1 MAENKKKENT
11 FKPKPVTSS
20 ATEDNFDILIHD
32 PDAPDS
38 PKRIESSKKTAEKHP
53 QEKKEEKKEKKTEK
67 PKKVKD
73 DAPKEPD
80 PRIRYGIGFLVLC
93 IALFLALSLISY
105 FVSYFNGSY
114 HETGT
119 LLFNKA
125 IQFDVITGK
134 LGAFLAQVLIK
145 ESFGL
150 GAFFFVY
157 ILTIIGLHL
166 TINTKIKMWN
176 IWKFAIMSLVWIPLL
191 FGFINFV
198 APNKVCE
205 IFGGAVGKF
214 LNANIYNL
222 MGKSGVVLTI
232 VLVFLLYLLF
242 EYNLNIDGIRQ
253 WRERRAERRA
263 NKLAQKQEKEL
274 EQPSDPNR
282 MDHDPVTQDD
292 IDTSGNHFKDPN
304 RRFNDHQEDETDDE
318 EDLDDL
324 DDLPQITV
332 IHRQSTNQLH
342 TEGNPQQGLNTEHA
356 DNLDDGF
363 ETVTKPVE
371 KKTGTQKP
379 AENTL
384 LEVVNPANTT
394 APSDSTTPATNT
406 PTTNTPT
413 TNTITSDVNT
423 TKGTG
428 SEHPAANVELVI
440 EKTPEEQIVKEDGEH
455 LTIDTPYDPHYE
467 LSTFKFPTL
476 DLLRDFGDKRAEV
489 SNEELEANKNKIVE
503 TLANYGIQIDKIK
516 ATIGPTVTLYEIVPA
531 AGVRISKIKN
541 LEDDIALSLAALGIR
556 IIAPIPGK
564 GTIGIEVPNKK
575 PETVS
580 MKSVLASEKF
590 QNNKF
595 ALPCAIGKTISNE
608 TYVFDLAKMPHILM
622 AGATGQGKSVG
633 LNAIV
638 ASLLYS
644 KHPSDLKFV
653 MVDPKKV
660 ELTLYNRIERHYLA
674 KLPDSEDAII
684 TDVKK
689 VVRTLNSLCIEMDQR
704 YDLLKAAQCRNII
717 EYNEKFKTRRLL
729 PTEGH
734 RYLPY
739 IVLVV
744 DEFADLIMTAGRDVE
759 APIARLAQL
768 ARAIGIHLIIATQRP
783 SVNII
788 TGSIKANFPARI
800 AFRVISAVDSKTILD
815 QSGANQLIGRGDM
828 LLSTG
833 NDLVRLQC
841 AFIDTPEVEAITSY
855 IGEQRGFSEPFLLPD
870 VPDEDGNGDGGDFE
884 DGDERDSLFEEA
896 ARIVVQ
902 TQQGST
908 SMIQRKLKLG
918 YNRAGRIIDQLE
930 AAGIVGPFSGS
941 KSREVK
947 VANEFALEQILK
959 DLELKDQGI

>member
-1 MAENKKKENT
+1 MAENKIREN
-11 FKPKPVTSS
+11 KPKPVPQVVDEVTLVD
-20 ATEDNFDILIHD
+20 E
-32 PDAPDS
+32 S
-38 PKRIESSKKTAEKHP
+38 PKKKPA
-53 QEKKEEKKEKKTEK
+53 EKKEEKPKKEKAQKQKKPRESHEK
-67 PKKVKD
+67 
-73 DAPKEPD
+73 D
-80 PRIRYGIGFLVLC
+80 PRIGYTIGFLLLC
-93 IALFLALSLISY
+93 IALFLTLAIVSFFVNYFSSSY
-105 FVSYFNGSY
+105 T
-114 HETGT
+114 ETGT
-119 LLFNKA
+119 LLFGKA
-125 IQFDVITGK
+125 IQFDNITGK
-134 LGAFLAQVLIK
+134 FGSYLSQILVK

-150 GAFFFVY
+150 GALFFPY
-157 ILTIIGLHL
+157 LLTVLGLHFTL
-166 TINTKIKMWN
+166 GTKIRMWN
-176 IWKFAIMSLVWIPLL
+176 LWKRAIMSLVWLPLL
-191 FGFINFV
+191 FAFINFV
-198 APNKVCE
+198 SPNKACE

-214 LNANIYNL
+214 LNTHIYNF
-222 MGKSGVVLTI
+222 MGNSGVILA
-232 VLVFLLYLLF
+232 LVFLFLLYLLF
-242 EYNLNIDGIRQ
+242 QYNLNIDAFRE
-253 WRERRAERRA
+253 WRERRAERKA
-263 NKLAQKQEKEL
+263 LKLQQQQQENPEI
-274 EQPSDPNR
+274 EENTDGEDP
-282 MDHDPVTQDD
+282 DLHDNDL
-292 IDTSGNHFKDPN
+292 DP
-304 RRFNDHQEDETDDE
+304 DDE
-318 EDLDDL
+318 IDPEDFDDEDL
-324 DDLPQITV
+324 PPITV
-332 IHRQSTNQLH
+332 IHRPTENTIKENPTENTIQDDPGETANTNTTL
-342 TEGNPQQGLNTEHA
+342 EI
-356 DNLDDGF
+356 
-363 ETVTKPVE
+363 V
-371 KKTGTQKP
+371 KTGDDVK
-379 AENTL
+379 
-384 LEVVNPANTT
+384 LEIEE
-394 APSDSTTPATNT
+394 TP
-406 PTTNTPT
+406 
-413 TNTITSDVNT
+413 D
-423 TKGTG
+423 
-428 SEHPAANVELVI
+428 
-440 EKTPEEQIVKEDGEH
+440 EKTVKEGKEH
-455 LTIDTPYDPHYE
+455 HTLDTPFDPHYE
-467 LSTFKFPTL
+467 LSDYKFPTL
-476 DLLRDFGDKRAEV
+476 DLLTDYGDKRAEV

-633 LNAIV
+633 LNAII

-644 KHPSDLKFV
+644 KHPSDLKFI

-684 TDVKK
+684 TDVKQ

-717 EYNEKFKTRRLL
+717 EYNEKFKSRRLL

-815 QSGANQLIGRGDM
+815 QSGANRLVGRGDM

-833 NDLVRLQC
+833 NDMVRLQC
-841 AFIDTPEVEAITSY
+841 AFIDTPEVEDVTSF
-855 IGEQRGFSEPFLLPD
+855 IGEQRGFSAPFLLPE
-870 VPDEDGNGDGGDFE
+870 VPDEETGEGGDFE
-884 DGDERDSLFEEA
+884 DGDERDPLFEDA

-930 AAGIVGPFSGS
+930 AAGILGPFSGS
-941 KSREVK
+941 KAREVK

>member
-1 MAENKKKENT
+1 MAENKIRENKIKPTPQPKKVEEEVISIT
-11 FKPKPVTSS
+11 EEEPK
-20 ATEDNFDILIHD
+20 
-32 PDAPDS
+32 
-38 PKRIESSKKTAEKHP
+38 KKVE
-53 QEKKEEKKEKKTEK
+53 EKKPKKEKKVKEQKERQPREK
-67 PKKVKD
+67 
-73 DAPKEPD
+73 D
-80 PRIRYGIGFLVLC
+80 PRIGYAVGFLILC
-93 IALFLALSLISY
+93 IALFLTLALLSY
-105 FVSYFNGSY
+105 FYNYFGSY
-114 HETGT
+114 NETGST
-119 LLFNKA
+119 LFGKS
-125 IQFDVITGK
+125 IQSDNITGRF
-134 LGAFLAQVLIK
+134 GSYLAQVLVK
-145 ESFGL
+145 ESFGI
-150 GAFFFVY
+150 GALFFPY
-157 ILTIIGLHL
+157 LLIIIGLHFA
-166 TINTKIKMWN
+166 IGTKIKIWN
-176 IWKFAIMSLVWIPLL
+176 LWKHAIMALAWFPLL
-191 FGFINFV
+191 FAFIDSV
-198 APNKVCE
+198 ASNRVCN

-214 LNANIYNL
+214 MNDNIHSF
-222 MGKSGVVLTI
+222 MGNSGVILVL
-232 VLVFLLYLLF
+232 VFVFLLYLLF
-242 EYNLNIDGIRQ
+242 QYNLNIDTIRA
-253 WRERRAERRA
+253 WRERRAERKALRQQ
-263 NKLAQKQEKEL
+263 QKEQQQQENPEI
-274 EQPSDPNR
+274 
-282 MDHDPVTQDD
+282 DD
-292 IDTSGNHFKDPN
+292 N
-304 RRFNDHQEDETDDE
+304 NDG
-318 EDLDDL
+318 EDLDHHDNDL
-324 DDLPQITV
+324 DPDDEIDPEDFDDEDLPPITV
-332 IHRQSTNQLH
+332 IHR
-342 TEGNPQQGLNTEHA
+342 
-356 DNLDDGF
+356 
-363 ETVTKPVE
+363 
-371 KKTGTQKP
+371 P
-379 AENTL
+379 AENIIKDAPDDTEKPDNTTTDTT
-384 LEVVNPANTT
+384 LEVV
-394 APSDSTTPATNT
+394 T
-406 PTTNTPT
+406 PTDNIKLEIEETP
-413 TNTITSDVNT
+413 D
-423 TKGTG
+423 
-428 SEHPAANVELVI
+428 
-440 EKTPEEQIVKEDGEH
+440 EKTVADGKEH
-455 LTIDTPYDPHYE
+455 RTIDTPFDPHYE
-467 LSTFKFPTL
+467 LSDYKFPGL
-476 DLLRDFGDKRAEV
+476 DLLNDYGDKRAEV

-503 TLANYGIQIDKIK
+503 TLGNYGIQIDKIK

-590 QNNKF
+590 QNNKY

-633 LNAIV
+633 LNAII

-644 KHPSDLKFV
+644 KHPSDLKFI

-684 TDVKK
+684 TDVKQ

-717 EYNEKFKTRRLL
+717 EYNEKFKSRRLL

-800 AFRVISAVDSKTILD
+800 AFRVISQVDSKTILD
-815 QSGANQLIGRGDM
+815 QSGANQLVGRGDM

-833 NDLVRLQC
+833 NDMVRLQC
-841 AFIDTPEVEAITSY
+841 AFIDTPEVEEVTSF
-855 IGEQRGFSEPFLLPD
+855 IGEQRGFSEPFLLPE
-870 VPDEDGNGDGGDFE
+870 VPDEEAGEGGDFE
-884 DGDERDSLFEEA
+884 DGDERDPLFEDA

>member
-1 MAENKKKENT
+1 MAENKIKENT
-11 FKPKPVTSS
+11 FKPKPQPKI
-20 ATEDNFDILIHD
+20 EDEAFRITDETT
-32 PDAPDS
+32 
-38 PKRIESSKKTAEKHP
+38 PKSKP
-53 QEKKEEKKEKKTEK
+53 VEKKEKKAE
-67 PKKVKD
+67 PKKLK
-73 DAPKEPD
+73 APKEEKKKGSRQPHEKD
-80 PRIRYGIGFLVLC
+80 PRIPYVIGVLILC
-93 IALFLALSLISY
+93 IALFLTLAIVSFFI
-105 FVSYFNGSY
+105 SYFNGSY
-114 HETGT
+114 HETGAT
-119 LLFNKA
+119 LFGKA
-125 IQFDVITGK
+125 IQFDNIAGK
-134 LGAFLAQVLIK
+134 LGSFLSQVLVK

-150 GAFFFVY
+150 GSLFIPY
-157 ILTIIGLHL
+157 LLTVIGLHY
-166 TINTKIKMWN
+166 TIGTRIKMWN
-176 IWKFAIMSLVWIPLL
+176 LWKHAIMMLAWLPLL
-191 FGFINFV
+191 FAFIHFV
-198 APNKVCE
+198 SPNSVCE

-214 LNANIYNL
+214 LNASIFNF
-222 MGKSGVVLTI
+222 MGKSGVILALVF
-232 VLVFLLYLLF
+232 VFLLYLVF
-242 EYNLNIDGIRQ
+242 QFNLNIDTFRE
-253 WRERRAERRA
+253 WRERRAERKA
-263 NKLAQKQEKEL
+263 LKLQQKQQNQQDQQNLDEEYDDGYRVDDNNDL
-274 EQPSDPNR
+274 DPDDNNE
-282 MDHDPVTQDD
+282 DDEIDPTE
-292 IDTSGNHFKDPN
+292 F
-304 RRFNDHQEDETDDE
+304 DDE
-318 EDLDDL
+318 E
-324 DDLPQITV
+324 LPPITV
-332 IHRQSTNQLH
+332 IHR
-342 TEGNPQQGLNTEHA
+342 
-356 DNLDDGF
+356 
-363 ETVTKPVE
+363 
-371 KKTGTQKP
+371 P

-384 LEVVNPANTT
+384 RDNGNQNPPSNNTPLEVVN
-394 APSDSTTPATNT
+394 AT
-406 PTTNTPT
+406 
-413 TNTITSDVNT
+413 DEV
-423 TKGTG
+423 KL
-428 SEHPAANVELVI
+428 EI
-440 EKTPEEQIVKEDGEH
+440 EKNPEEKTVAEGKEH
-455 LTIDTPYDPHYE
+455 HTVDTPYDPHYE
-467 LSTFKFPTL
+467 LSDYKFPTL
-476 DLLRDFGDKRAEV
+476 DLLTDYGDKRAEV

-503 TLANYGIQIDKIK
+503 TLGNYGIQIDKIK

-590 QNNKF
+590 QNNKY

-633 LNAIV
+633 LNAII

-644 KHPSDLKFV
+644 KHPSDLKFI

-684 TDVKK
+684 TDVKQ

-717 EYNEKFKTRRLL
+717 EYNEKFKSRRLL

-815 QSGANQLIGRGDM
+815 QSGANQLVGRGDM

-833 NDLVRLQC
+833 NDMVRLQC
-841 AFIDTPEVEAITSY
+841 AFIDTPEVEEVTSF
-855 IGEQRGFSEPFLLPD
+855 IGEQRGFSAPFLLPE
-870 VPDEDGNGDGGDFE
+870 VPDEGEGGEGGDFE
-884 DGDERDSLFEEA
+884 DGDERDPLFEDA

-930 AAGIVGPFSGS
+930 AAGILGPFSGS
-941 KSREVK
+941 KAREVK

-959 DLELKDQGI
+959 DLDLKDQGI

>member
-1 MAENKKKENT
+1 MAENTKKENT
-11 FKPKPVTSS
+11 FKPKPQPIIVSEEPMDTPFP
-20 ATEDNFDILIHD
+20 E
-32 PDAPDS
+32 PKAP
-38 PKRIESSKKTAEKHP
+38 KKTKEPKEP
-53 QEKKEEKKEKKTEK
+53 KKKTVTKTEK
-67 PKKVKD
+67 KD
-73 DAPKEPD
+73 KNKERD
-80 PRIRYGIGFLVLC
+80 PRISYVFGFLLLS
-93 IALFLALSLISY
+93 IALFLAISLLSF

-119 LLFNKA
+119 MLFGKA
-125 IQFDVITGK
+125 IQFNNITGK
-134 LGAFLAQVLIK
+134 LGAFLSQVLVK

-150 GAFFFVY
+150 GSLFFVY
-157 ILTIIGLHL
+157 LLTILGLHL
-166 TINTKIKMWN
+166 TIGTKVRMWN
-176 IWKFAIMSLVWIPLL
+176 IWKHAVMLLAWIPLL

-198 APNKVCE
+198 APNKACE

-214 LNANIYNL
+214 LNASIFNF
-222 MGKSGVVLTI
+222 MGKSGVILTL
-232 VLVFLLYLLF
+232 VFVFLLYLLF
-242 EYNLNIDGIRQ
+242 EFNLNIDAIRE
-253 WRERRAERRA
+253 WRERRAERKAQRQTQR
-263 NKLAQKQEKEL
+263 LAL
-274 EQPSDPNR
+274 NEQGDTDIVNEPKDL
-282 MDHDPVTQDD
+282 DD
-292 IDTSGNHFKDPN
+292 IDPDNF
-304 RRFNDHQEDETDDE
+304 
-318 EDLDDL
+318 DDL
-324 DDLPQITV
+324 DDIEDDELPPITV
-332 IHRQSTNQLH
+332 IHKHIDEPLTTGEPQVHSVHDNTLRTPTDNSIELNPESTN
-342 TEGNPQQGLNTEHA
+342 TAKKEPA
-356 DNLDDGF
+356 D
-363 ETVTKPVE
+363 TT
-371 KKTGTQKP
+371 
-379 AENTL
+379 
-384 LEVVNPANTT
+384 LEVTNPAN
-394 APSDSTTPATNT
+394 
-406 PTTNTPT
+406 
-413 TNTITSDVNT
+413 
-423 TKGTG
+423 K
-428 SEHPAANVELVI
+428 VELVI
-440 EKTPEEQIVKEDGEH
+440 EDTPKEETVKEGKEH
-455 LTIDTPYDPHYE
+455 RTIDTPYDPHYE
-467 LSTFKFPTL
+467 LSDYKFPTL

-489 SNEELEANKNKIVE
+489 SNEELENNKNKIVE

-531 AGVRISKIKN
+531 AGVRIAKIKN

-580 MKSVLASEKF
+580 MRSVLSSDKF

-633 LNAIV
+633 LNAII

-644 KHPSDLKFV
+644 KHPSDLKFIL
-653 MVDPKKV
+653 VDPKKV

-674 KLPDSEDAII
+674 KLPDAKDAII
-684 TDVKK
+684 TDVQK

-704 YDLLKAAQCRNII
+704 YDLLQAAECRNII
-717 EYNEKFKTRRLL
+717 EYNEKFKSRRLL

-744 DEFADLIMTAGRDVE
+744 DEFADLIMTAGREVE
-759 APIARLAQL
+759 SPIARLAQL

-833 NDLVRLQC
+833 NEVVRLQC
-841 AFIDTPEVEAITSY
+841 AFIDTPEVEAITSFV
-855 IGEQRGFSEPFLLPD
+855 GAQRGFSEPFLLPD
-870 VPDEDGNGDGGDFE
+870 VPDDEANGESDYE

-959 DLELKDQGI
+959 DLEMKDQGI

>member
-1 MAENKKKENT
+1 MAENKKKENS
-11 FKPKPVTSS
+11 FKPKPTPSI
-20 ATEDNFDILIHD
+20 TEDHFDLLIND
-32 PDAPDS
+32 PDAPKKNDTS
-38 PKRIESSKKTAEKHP
+38 KKPVEKKTAEK
-53 QEKKEEKKEKKTEK
+53 KKTAK
-67 PKKVKD
+67 PKNVK
-73 DAPKEPD
+73 ENRSGLSD

-93 IALFLALSLISY
+93 LALFLLISFVSY
-105 FVSYFNGSY
+105 FASYFNGSY
-114 HETGT
+114 SETGAT
-119 LLFNKA
+119 LFHKA

-134 LGAFLAQVLIK
+134 FGSYLSQVLIK
-145 ESFGL
+145 ESFGI
-150 GAFFFVY
+150 GALFFVY
-157 ILTIIGLHL
+157 VIGIIGLRL
-166 TINTKIKMWN
+166 TIGTKIKMWN
-176 IWKFAIMSLVWIPLL
+176 VWKHAIMLLAWLPLL
-191 FGFINFV
+191 FGFIHFV
-198 APNKVCE
+198 APNKACE
-205 IFGGAVGKF
+205 LFGGAVGKF
-214 LNANIYNL
+214 LNAQIYSF
-222 MGKSGVVLTI
+222 MGKSGVILTI

-242 EYNLNIDGIRQ
+242 EYNLNVDAIRE

-263 NKLAQKQEKEL
+263 QRKAQQLAV
-274 EQPSDPNR
+274 QPDTDPL
-282 MDHDPVTQDD
+282 DHDPY
-292 IDTSGNHFKDPN
+292 GDP
-304 RRFNDHQEDETDDE
+304 DYDPHSEDNPDDE
-318 EDLDDL
+318 EDDIEDE
-324 DDLPQITV
+324 LPPITV
-332 IHRQSTNQLH
+332 IRRPAAEQPLPN
-342 TEGNPQQGLNTEHA
+342 
-356 DNLDDGF
+356 DGPIS
-363 ETVTKPVE
+363 E
-371 KKTGTQKP
+371 P
-379 AENTL
+379 AVNTL
-384 LEVVNPANTT
+384 KTEPVSVTPLEVVPPAN
-394 APSDSTTPATNT
+394 
-406 PTTNTPT
+406 
-413 TNTITSDVNT
+413 
-423 TKGTG
+423 
-428 SEHPAANVELVI
+428 NVELVV
-440 EKTPEEQIVKEDGEH
+440 EQTPEEQQVKEGKEH
-455 LTIDTPYDPHYE
+455 RTVDTPYDPHYE
-467 LSTFKFPTL
+467 LSDYRFPTL
-476 DLLRDFGDKRAEV
+476 DLLNDYGDKRAEV

-503 TLANYGIQIDKIK
+503 TLGNYGIQIDKIK

-580 MKSVLASEKF
+580 MKSVLSSEKF
-590 QNNKF
+590 QNNKY

-633 LNAIV
+633 LNAII

-644 KHPSDLKFV
+644 KHPSDLKFI

-660 ELTLYNRIERHYLA
+660 ELTLYNRIVRHYLA

-684 TDVKK
+684 TDVKQ

-717 EYNEKFKTRRLL
+717 EYNEKFKSRRLL

-800 AFRVISAVDSKTILD
+800 AFRVISQVDSKTILD

-841 AFIDTPEVEAITSY
+841 AFIDTPEVENITEF
-855 IGEQRGFSEPFLLPD
+855 IGDQRGFSEPFMLPE
-870 VPDEDGNGDGGDFE
+870 VPDEGEGSEGSDFE
-884 DGDERDSLFEEA
+884 DGDARDPLFEEA

-930 AAGIVGPFSGS
+930 AAGILGPFSGS
-941 KSREVK
+941 KAREVK

>member
-1 MAENKKKENT
+1 MAENKIRENT
-11 FKPKPVTSS
+11 FKPKPQPTVT
-20 ATEDNFDILIHD
+20 EGPIVV
-32 PDAPDS
+32 
-38 PKRIESSKKTAEKHP
+38 PKEEPKPKKKLEEPKEKPKKAEKP
-53 QEKKEEKKEKKTEK
+53 KKEKKEKQPRTF
-67 PKKVKD
+67 
-73 DAPKEPD
+73 D
-80 PRIRYGIGFLVLC
+80 PRIKYVAGFLILC
-93 IALFLALSLISY
+93 LGFFLAISILSFFTSY
-105 FVSYFNGSY
+105 FGGSY

-119 LLFNKA
+119 TLFGKA
-125 IQFDVITGK
+125 IQFDSITGSF
-134 LGAFLAQVLIK
+134 GAYLAQVLVK
-145 ESFGL
+145 ESFGI
-150 GAFFFVY
+150 GALYFVY
-157 ILTIIGLHL
+157 LLTIIGLHY
-166 TINTKIKMWN
+166 TFGSKIKMWN
-176 IWKFAIMSLVWIPLL
+176 LWKWAIMMLAWIPLL

-198 APNKVCE
+198 APNKACE

-214 LNANIYNL
+214 LNANIFSF

-232 VLVFLLYLLF
+232 VFVFLLFLLF
-242 EYNLNIDGIRQ
+242 EFNLNMDAFKE
-253 WRERRAERRA
+253 WRERRAERKALKQQQLA
-263 NKLAQKQEKEL
+263 NAIDDTENPENPYP
-274 EQPSDPNR
+274 ENDINDPDEN
-282 MDHDPVTQDD
+282 PDD
-292 IDTSGNHFKDPN
+292 F
-304 RRFNDHQEDETDDE
+304 EDF
-318 EDLDDL
+318 ED
-324 DDLPQITV
+324 DDLPPITV
-332 IHRQSTNQLH
+332 IHRPSEN
-342 TEGNPQQGLNTEHA
+342 NIIS
-356 DNLDDGF
+356 
-363 ETVTKPVE
+363 
-371 KKTGTQKP
+371 
-379 AENTL
+379 ENTIINEPKNDL
-384 LEVVNPANTT
+384 NPVADTPLEVVNPADN
-394 APSDSTTPATNT
+394 
-406 PTTNTPT
+406 
-413 TNTITSDVNT
+413 I
-423 TKGTG
+423 
-428 SEHPAANVELVI
+428 ELEI
-440 EKTPEEQIVKEDGEH
+440 EDTPEEKTVEEGKEH
-455 LTIDTPYDPHYE
+455 HTIDTPFDPHFE
-467 LSTFKFPTL
+467 LSDFKFPTL
-476 DLLRDFGDKRAEV
+476 DLLNDYGDKRAEV
-489 SNEELEANKNKIVE
+489 SNEELEANKTKIVE
-503 TLANYGIQIDKIK
+503 TLGNYGIQIDKIK

-590 QNNKF
+590 QNNKY

-633 LNAIV
+633 LNAII

-644 KHPSDLKFV
+644 KHPADLKFV

-674 KLPDSEDAII
+674 KLPDMEDAII
-684 TDVKK
+684 TDVKQ

-717 EYNEKFKTRRLL
+717 EYNEKFKSRRLL

-744 DEFADLIMTAGRDVE
+744 DEFADLIMTAGREVE
-759 APIARLAQL
+759 SPIARLAQL

-841 AFIDTPEVEAITSY
+841 AFIDTPEVEEITSF
-855 IGEQRGFSEPFLLPD
+855 IGEQRGFVEPFHLPE
-870 VPDEDGNGDGGDFE
+870 VPDEESGEGGDFE
-884 DGDERDSLFEEA
+884 DGDERDPLFEDA

>member
-11 FKPKPVTSS
+11 FRPKPAAPSI
-20 ATEDNFDILIHD
+20 TEEPFDLVIKD
-32 PDAPDS
+32 PDAPK
-38 PKRIESSKKTAEKHP
+38 KRDVASKNGEKKTAEK
-53 QEKKEEKKEKKTEK
+53 KDKKTEK
-67 PKKVKD
+67 NKKSK
-73 DAPKEPD
+73 ANNSATPD
-80 PRIRYGIGFLVLC
+80 PRIRYGIGFLILC
-93 IALFLALSLISY
+93 IALFLLISFISY
-105 FVSYFNGSY
+105 FASYFNGSY
-114 HETGT
+114 NETGT
-119 LLFNKA
+119 MLFNKA

-134 LGAFLAQVLIK
+134 FGSYLSQVLIK
-145 ESFGL
+145 ESFGI

-157 ILTIIGLHL
+157 IIGIIGLKL
-166 TINTKIKMWN
+166 TIGTKIKMWN
-176 IWKFAIMSLVWIPLL
+176 VWKHAIMLLAWLPLL
-191 FGFINFV
+191 FGFIHF
-198 APNKVCE
+198 ASPNKACE

-214 LNANIYNL
+214 LNNSIYNF
-222 MGKSGVVLTI
+222 MGKSGVILTI

-242 EYNLNIDGIRQ
+242 EFNLNIDAIRE
-253 WRERRAERRA
+253 WRERRAERRE
-263 NKLAQKQEKEL
+263 QKRQLKQNAEPDPATDPY
-274 EQPSDPNR
+274 QP
-282 MDHDPVTQDD
+282 TETD
-292 IDTSGNHFKDPN
+292 IDPDGDDSID
-304 RRFNDHQEDETDDE
+304 EDDFDDE
-318 EDLDDL
+318 E
-324 DDLPQITV
+324 LPPITV
-332 IHRQSTNQLH
+332 IRRPSENTMKTDGQLDPEIQK
-342 TEGNPQQGLNTEHA
+342 TEPIN
-356 DNLDDGF
+356 DGF
-363 ETVTKPVE
+363 EPVIPLVD
-371 KKTGTQKP
+371 KTTNKTSTGD
-379 AENTL
+379 NTP
-384 LEVVNPANTT
+384 LEVVNPAN
-394 APSDSTTPATNT
+394 
-406 PTTNTPT
+406 
-413 TNTITSDVNT
+413 
-423 TKGTG
+423 
-428 SEHPAANVELVI
+428 NVELVV
-440 EKTPEEQIVKEDGEH
+440 EQTHEEQTIPEGKEH
-455 LTIDTPYDPHYE
+455 HTVDTPYDPHYE
-467 LSTFKFPTL
+467 LSDFKFPTL
-476 DLLRDFGDKRAEV
+476 DLLNDYGDKRAEV

-503 TLANYGIQIDKIK
+503 TLGNYGIQIDKIK

-580 MKSVLASEKF
+580 MKSVLCSEKF
-590 QNNKF
+590 QNNKY

-674 KLPDSEDAII
+674 KLPDLEDAII
-684 TDVKK
+684 TDVKQ

-717 EYNEKFKTRRLL
+717 EYNEKFKSRRLL

-833 NDLVRLQC
+833 NDMVRLQC
-841 AFIDTPEVEAITSY
+841 AFIDTPEVEAITSF
-855 IGEQRGFSEPFLLPD
+855 IGEQRGYSEPFLLPE
-870 VPDEDGNGDGGDFE
+870 VPEEGDGGEGGDFE

-959 DLELKDQGI
+959 DLEMKDQGI

>member
-1 MAENKKKENT
+1 MAENKRKENT
-11 FKPKPVTSS
+11 FKPKPQPPLEVENP
-20 ATEDNFDILIHD
+20 AILVQED
-32 PDAPDS
+32 PQ
-38 PKRIESSKKTAEKHP
+38 PKKKVDEPKEKPKKAEKP
-53 QEKKEEKKEKKTEK
+53 KKEKKEKKERQPRT
-67 PKKVKD
+67 
-73 DAPKEPD
+73 PD
-80 PRIRYGIGFLVLC
+80 PRIKYVAGFLVLC
-93 IALFLALSLISY
+93 LALFLAISILSF
-105 FVSYFNGSY
+105 FVSYFSGSY

-119 LLFNKA
+119 TLFGKA
-125 IQFDVITGK
+125 IQFDSITGS

-145 ESFGL
+145 ESFGIGSL
-150 GAFFFVY
+150 YFVY
-157 ILTIIGLHL
+157 LLTTIGLYY
-166 TINTKIKMWN
+166 TIGTKIRMWN
-176 IWKFAIMSLVWIPLL
+176 LWKLGIMSLAWVPLL

-198 APNKVCE
+198 APNMVCE

-214 LNANIYNL
+214 LNASIYGF

-232 VLVFLLYLLF
+232 VFVFLLYLLF
-242 EYNLNIDGIRQ
+242 EFNLNMDAIRE
-253 WRERRAERRA
+253 WRERRAERKA
-263 NKLAQKQEKEL
+263 LKLQQQVNENDIESIENPENQDAENLCENPEDNQEEEL
-274 EQPSDPNR
+274 DE
-282 MDHDPVTQDD
+282 
-292 IDTSGNHFKDPN
+292 F
-304 RRFNDHQEDETDDE
+304 EDF
-318 EDLDDL
+318 ED
-324 DDLPQITV
+324 DDLPPITV
-332 IHRQSTNQLH
+332 IHR
-342 TEGNPQQGLNTEHA
+342 
-356 DNLDDGF
+356 
-363 ETVTKPVE
+363 
-371 KKTGTQKP
+371 P
-379 AENTL
+379 AENTVKEDVKDEPQETPANDMP
-384 LEVVNPANTT
+384 LEIVNPA
-394 APSDSTTPATNT
+394 DE
-406 PTTNTPT
+406 
-413 TNTITSDVNT
+413 I
-423 TKGTG
+423 
-428 SEHPAANVELVI
+428 ELVI
-440 EKTPEEQIVKEDGEH
+440 EDTPEEKTVEEGMEH
-455 LTIDTPYDPHYE
+455 HTVDTPFDPHYE
-467 LSTFKFPTL
+467 LSDYQFPTL
-476 DLLRDFGDKRAEV
+476 DLLNEYGDKRAEV
-489 SNEELEANKNKIVE
+489 SNEELEANKTKIVE
-503 TLANYGIQIDKIK
+503 TLGNYGIQIDKIK

-590 QNNKF
+590 QNNKY

-633 LNAIV
+633 LNAII
-638 ASLLYS
+638 ASLLYC
-644 KHPSDLKFV
+644 KHPADLKFV

-684 TDVKK
+684 TDVKQ

-717 EYNEKFKTRRLL
+717 EYNEKFKSRRLL

-744 DEFADLIMTAGRDVE
+744 DEFADLIMTAGREVE

-800 AFRVISAVDSKTILD
+800 AFRVISQVDSKTILD

-841 AFIDTPEVEAITSY
+841 AFIDTPEVEEITSF
-855 IGEQRGFSEPFLLPD
+855 IGEQRGFVEPFRLPE
-870 VPDEDGNGDGGDFE
+870 VPDEESGEGADFE
-884 DGDERDSLFEEA
+884 DGDERDPLFEEA

-930 AAGIVGPFSGS
+930 AAGIVGSFSGS

-959 DLELKDQGI
+959 DIELKDQGI